1 MQTLLNRHDPR
12 FATRPSSQHIVT
24 RNMYTVSSDVAFSEL
39 YMISS
44 SRWCAQTTFVAL
56 PQESVHGRDASS
68 RSINFHELVRSLK
81 DHGLPISAIAE
92 IGRVER
98 KTVYAWLQGG
108 AAKPHNEERMEI
120 LYRMLVDE
128 GKSSLRHLYRLW
140 RKPIYDGK
148 SLSSLLSAEH
158 LDRDVIYSTLTVCWP
173 IASKYETNSI
183 KTADPETRQNGENP
197 IIAEIPEL
205 FIDDPSVEDSR

>member
-1 MQTLLNRHDPR
+1 MQTLLNRRGPR
-12 FATRPSSQHIVT
+12 FATRPASQHVVT
-24 RNMYTVSSDVAFSEL
+24 GNMYTVSSDVAFSEL
-39 YMISS
+39 YLIPH
-44 SRWCAQTTFVAL
+44 SRWFPQTTFVAV
-56 PQESVHGRDASS
+56 PQENVHGRGDSG

-128 GKSSLRHLYRLW
+128 GKSALRHLYRLW

-158 LDRDVIYSTLTVCWP
+158 LDREAIYSTLNVCWP
-173 IASKYETNSI
+173 IASKYENISI
-183 KTADPETRQNGENP
+183 KTADPETRQDGKNP

-205 FIDDPSVEDSR
+205 FIDDPSVENSR